1 MVVNDTSLHGI
12 CNTPVENYSAQN
24 ISIYLSIYLSIYH
37 TFSLLF
43 VSNIVSEQWDVMT
56 HSSPT

>member
-24 ISIYLSIYLSIYH
+24 ISIYLSIYH
-37 TFSLLF
+37 TFSLFF